1 MLPRV
6 EATDDKAGA
15 RRVWLELACTAVAA
29 VAQDGGREALDR
41 LLVNMREYG
50 AQRLPRY

>member
-29 VAQDGGREALDR
+29 VARDEGREGLDR
-41 LLVNMREYG
+41 LLRNMYEYG
-50 AQRLPRY
+50 GQRLPRC